1 MSLKGNGAAKSWV
14 LWLNTVLTMIAAFI
28 GGRLWDKVDRIND
41 TQIKNDTE
49 FRDKLELLV
58 EKQNSISREHHV
70 IFQRL
75 DKLDKLDKLK
85 P

>member
-1 MSLKGNGAAKSWV
+1 MSKGNGAAKSWL
-14 LWLNTVLTMIAAFI
+14 LWVNTILTLMAAFI
-28 GGRLWDKVDRIND
+28 GGRLWDKIDRIND
-41 TQIKNDTE
+41 TQINNDRE
-49 FRDKLELLV
+49 FRDKIELLI

-75 DKLDKLDKLK
+75 DKFEKQTK